1 MPDAVFSVAN
11 PAALREPSGRVAAM
25 TTRREFLKTGLAG
38 GALLGVAGC
47 TRPSANGGRAM
58 VLSALIPV
66 MLQGAL
72 PDAGEPRQKAIATTV
87 AGVNKAIAGLS
98 LATQKEI
105 EELFDLLAFA
115 PTRMLAAGLW
125 SPWPEATPEAI
136 GKFLQGWRFSRFNL
150 LKSGYAALHDL
161 VFGAWYARPDTWAA
175 IGYPGPPKV
184 E

>member
-1 MPDAVFSVAN
+1 MSAGKSPRHKA
-11 PAALREPSGRVAAM
+11 
-25 TTRREFLKTGLAG
+25 REFVVQGLYQWQVG
-38 GALLGVAGC
+38 GQDAAAIQVQAEGVAG
-47 TRPSANGGRAM
+47 
-58 VLSALIPV
+58 V
-66 MLQGAL
+66 
-72 PDAGEPRQKAIATTV
+72 D
-87 AGVNKAIAGLS
+87 KAIAGLS

-115 PTRMLAAGLW
+115 PTRLLAAGLW

>member
-1 MPDAVFSVAN
+1 
-11 PAALREPSGRVAAM
+11 
-25 TTRREFLKTGLAG
+25 
-38 GALLGVAGC
+38 
-47 TRPSANGGRAM
+47 
-58 VLSALIPV
+58 V

-87 AGVNKAIAGLS
+87 AGVDKVIAGLS

-136 GKFLQGWRFSRFNL
+136 GKFLQDWRFSRFNL